1 MVRIV
6 KNNVGRKMVRIVQNN
21 VGTKMVRI
29 VQNNVSFAFS
39 FLLFFIFAF
48 LRVQSVFLSPPQLP
62 MTSYLKRFPSQ
73 ILFIS
78 YFVLSYFMLKSQ
90 YFPFM
95 LSAKQGKCW
104 YNLITSSVWQGL
116 YQGLNLG
123 LLRTRCQHSTTRL
136 SRRRKIAYSK
146 ISCFSKSVKFLTY
159 LLNQLILFMIHGIG
173 ISVFDLYFNF

>member
-1 MVRIV
+1 MQTLTSVPAPSSLVAPPVQVGRKMVRIVKNKVARKMVRIVKNNVARKMVRIVKNNVGTKMVRIVQNNVGRKMVRIV
-6 KNNVGRKMVRIVQNN
+6 KNNVGRKMVRIV
-21 VGTKMVRI
+21 K
-29 VQNNVSFAFS
+29 NNVSFAFS

-48 LRVQSVFLSPPQLP
+48 LRVQSVFSSPPQLP

-104 YNLITSSVWQGL
+104 YNLITSSV
-116 YQGLNLG
+116 
-123 LLRTRCQHSTTRL
+123 
-136 SRRRKIAYSK
+136 
-146 ISCFSKSVKFLTY
+146 
-159 LLNQLILFMIHGIG
+159 
-173 ISVFDLYFNF
+173 